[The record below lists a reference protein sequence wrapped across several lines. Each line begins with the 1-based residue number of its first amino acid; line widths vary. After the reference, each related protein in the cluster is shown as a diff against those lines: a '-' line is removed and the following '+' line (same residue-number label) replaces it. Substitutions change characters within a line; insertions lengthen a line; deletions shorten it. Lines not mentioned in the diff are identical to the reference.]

1 MNWPA
6 LRISRRLSLLLL
18 IACAISPLIAS
29 PVHATDSVCVY
40 QSRSYSEGAFICVQK
55 SLMQSCTSDGSR
67 LVWRVVADKDLGERC
82 LGPLPSAE
90 SRKWM
95 ARRHRVARQPVAAPA
110 SAQQASA
117 KCFTFNGNRYCE

>member
-6 LRISRRLSLLLL
+6 LRITRRLSLLLL
-18 IACAISPLIAS
+18 FGWAMSPLFAS
-29 PVHATDSVCVY
+29 PVHAADSVCVY

-82 LGPLPSAE
+82 LGPLQSAE
-90 SRKWM
+90 TRKWTP
-95 ARRHRVARQPVAAPA
+95 RRHRVARQPVAAP
-110 SAQQASA
+110 AQQASA